1 MSDVTP
7 LMSDQLKNK
16 MDHYGQTHILI
27 AERDGTTDQLV
38 GNALCRV
45 DSNKG
50 GKAVSQLLGNKHS
63 STIGNIASVRGLNLK
78 EFNELAALDEV
89 YSIEWSREMNLTH

>member
-38 GNALCRV
+38 GNALC
-45 DSNKG
+45 
-50 GKAVSQLLGNKHS
+50 
-63 STIGNIASVRGLNLK
+63 
-78 EFNELAALDEV
+78 
-89 YSIEWSREMNLTH
+89 